1 MLMNAIN
8 VRSGLWREY
17 IRINASTRLEFKFH
31 RYNLDFKKKSQLSLT
46 NTKVSLGMCTSTT
59 RNHFCVKHAPLL
71 YAKIRMNSEYKICLY
86 LFALWIDSNWFTC
99 NLKKIFYWSALA
111 LCETIGWCQ
120 KLALKIKNIFLFYQ
134 TFVLNLNTY

>member
-8 VRSGLWREY
+8 VRSGLCREY

-46 NTKVSLGMCTSTT
+46 NTKVSIGMCTSTT
-59 RNHFCVKHAPLL
+59 RNYFCVKHAPLL

-99 NLKKIFYWSALA
+99 NLKKNILLERTRIVWNNRLMPKIAFENKKYFYILSNF
-111 LCETIGWCQ
+111 CF
-120 KLALKIKNIFLFYQ
+120 KS
-134 TFVLNLNTY
+134 

>member
-31 RYNLDFKKKSQLSLT
+31 RYNLDLKKKSQLSLT

-99 NLKKIFYWSALA
+99 NLKKNILLERTRIVWNNRLMQK
-111 LCETIGWCQ
+111 IGFENKKYFFILSNFCF
-120 KLALKIKNIFLFYQ
+120 KS
-134 TFVLNLNTY
+134 

>member
-99 NLKKIFYWSALA
+99 NLKKNILLERTRIVWNNRLMP
-111 LCETIGWCQ
+111 
-120 KLALKIKNIFLFYQ
+120 KISFENKKYFFILSNFCFKS
-134 TFVLNLNTY
+134 

>member
-31 RYNLDFKKKSQLSLT
+31 RYNLDLKKKSQLSLT
-46 NTKVSLGMCTSTT
+46 NTKVSIGMCTSTT
-59 RNHFCVKHAPLL
+59 RNYFCVKHAPLL

-99 NLKKIFYWSALA
+99 NLKKNILLERTRIVWNNRLMPKIAFENKKYFYILSNF
-111 LCETIGWCQ
+111 CF
-120 KLALKIKNIFLFYQ
+120 KS
-134 TFVLNLNTY
+134 

>member
-31 RYNLDFKKKSQLSLT
+31 RYNLDLKKKSQLSLT

-99 NLKKIFYWSALA
+99 NLKKNILLERTRIVWNNRLMPKIAFENKKYFYILSNF
-111 LCETIGWCQ
+111 CF
-120 KLALKIKNIFLFYQ
+120 KS
-134 TFVLNLNTY
+134 

>member
-46 NTKVSLGMCTSTT
+46 NTKVSIGMCTSTT
-59 RNHFCVKHAPLL
+59 RNYFCVKHAPLL

-99 NLKKIFYWSALA
+99 NLKKNILLERTRIVWNNRLMPKIAFENKKYFYILSNF
-111 LCETIGWCQ
+111 CF
-120 KLALKIKNIFLFYQ
+120 KS
-134 TFVLNLNTY
+134 

>member
-17 IRINASTRLEFKFH
+17 IRINASLEFKFH
-31 RYNLDFKKKSQLSLT
+31 RYNLDLKKKSQLSLT

-99 NLKKIFYWSALA
+99 NLKKNILLERTRIVWNNRLMPK
-111 LCETIGWCQ
+111 IGFENKKYFFILSNFCF
-120 KLALKIKNIFLFYQ
+120 KS
-134 TFVLNLNTY
+134 

>member
-99 NLKKIFYWSALA
+99 NLKKNILLERTRIVWNNRLMQK
-111 LCETIGWCQ
+111 IGFENKKYFFILSNFCF
-120 KLALKIKNIFLFYQ
+120 KS
-134 TFVLNLNTY
+134 

>member
-31 RYNLDFKKKSQLSLT
+31 RYNLDLKKKSQLSLT

-99 NLKKIFYWSALA
+99 NFK
-111 LCETIGWCQ
+111 
-120 KLALKIKNIFLFYQ
+120 KNILLERTRIVWNNRLMQKIGFENKKYFFILSNFC
-134 TFVLNLNTY
+134 FKS